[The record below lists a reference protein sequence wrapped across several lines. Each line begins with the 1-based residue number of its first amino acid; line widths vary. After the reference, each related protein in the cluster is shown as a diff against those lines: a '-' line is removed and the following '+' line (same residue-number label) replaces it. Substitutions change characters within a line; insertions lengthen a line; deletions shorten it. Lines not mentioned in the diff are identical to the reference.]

1 MSPISLILLFF
12 VIANLPW
19 FTERM
24 LLAIPLT
31 KKKSI
36 FLRLVEL
43 IIFYFVSLVI
53 ATIFESRFSGGEI
66 HPQTWEFFVTTF
78 CLFLVLSVPGVI
90 YQYQWLPLNVKYK

>member
-1 MSPISLILLFF
+1 MSPMTLILLFL

-24 LLAIPLT
+24 LLVIPLA
-31 KKKSI
+31 KNKFI
-36 FLRLVEL
+36 FIRLIEV

-78 CLFLVLSVPGVI
+78 CLFLVLSVPGVV
-90 YQYQWLPLNVKYK
+90 YRYQWIPMNIKLK